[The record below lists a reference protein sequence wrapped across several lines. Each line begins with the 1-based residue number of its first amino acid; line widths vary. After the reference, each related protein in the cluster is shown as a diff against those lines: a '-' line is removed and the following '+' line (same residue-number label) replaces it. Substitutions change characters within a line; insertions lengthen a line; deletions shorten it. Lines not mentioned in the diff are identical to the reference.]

1 MEWKH
6 KDAFDGAYG
15 NKASTKLSVS
25 FDTGRLK
32 ELPKPNECLKRKLE
46 KGDRK
51 ETLETKVEFPKKKIR
66 PNLKTD
72 LMEKLDA
79 QNSKLMDQM
88 ETQHRDKL
96 QRMDRMLDLFK
107 GYWTKSN
114 KCDLISVTSYDCQTF
129 FLYQNIGIYRYILI
143 KTL

>member
-1 MEWKH
+1 MTTTQKQRQIVWT
-6 KDAFDGAYG
+6 G
-15 NKASTKLSVS
+15 NIKMHLMGHMGIKLSVS

-32 ELPKPNECLKRKLE
+32 ELPKTNECLKRKLE
-46 KGDRK
+46 KGDRE
-51 ETLETKVEFPKKKIR
+51 ETLETKAELPKKKIR

-96 QRMDRMLDLFK
+96 QRMDRMLDLFERSLDK
-107 GYWTKSN
+107 K
-114 KCDLISVTSYDCQTF
+114 
-129 FLYQNIGIYRYILI
+129 
-143 KTL
+143 